1 MLFMSHCVRMLQDP
15 DVRSNAPFPL
25 PTSPLPTSPLPIPP
39 HTPTQAERAQRRAE
53 KKALKQ
59 AFRNE
64 EARQAKQLTANR
76 MNKLSTVKY

>member
-1 MLFMSHCVRMLQDP
+1 MLFMSQCVRMLQGP

-25 PTSPLPTSPLPIPP
+25 PTSPLPTP